1 MPQERAMRAVTRR
14 HNLDGLKPYLE
25 YARMAT
31 ETVSF
36 VSVQNGIHDRYT
48 IHNMLY
54 HRLRSPYVS
63 SVITQGCIAVGD
75 CGCQEY

>member
-36 VSVQNGIHDRYT
+36 VSVQNGIHAGILYT
-48 IHNMLY
+48 TCCIIVCG
-54 HRLRSPYVS
+54 HRM
-63 SVITQGCIAVGD
+63 
-75 CGCQEY
+75 